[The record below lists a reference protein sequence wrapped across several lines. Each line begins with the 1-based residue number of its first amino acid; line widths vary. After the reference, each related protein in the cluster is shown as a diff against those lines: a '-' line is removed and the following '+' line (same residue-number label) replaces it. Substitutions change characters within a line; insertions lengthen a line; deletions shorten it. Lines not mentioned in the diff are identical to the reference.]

1 MGIAPMPGDRYTS
14 SHMAIPLLYAL
25 CGLIVGALVGLT
37 GVGGGSLMTPI
48 LVLGFGQPPAV
59 AVGTD
64 LLFSASTKLVA
75 TASFGF
81 SRRVDWGIVGRLVIG
96 SIPAAAGVIL
106 WFWLDHRPP
115 GVVDHLISRCLAVIL
130 AVAAVALLLQN
141 YLRRWGLRFTA
152 AWVTGTEHHK
162 VLLTVAAGALLGI
175 GVTMTSV
182 GAGALGVAALVA
194 LYPLRLPSDRLV
206 ATDIAHALP
215 ITAIAAAG
223 HAVLGHVDLRALAC
237 LLVGSI
243 PGVLMASRA
252 TIHFP
257 PQLTR
262 TLIAI
267 MLVVVSGR
275 LFLG

>member
-1 MGIAPMPGDRYTS
+1 
-14 SHMAIPLLYAL
+14 
-25 CGLIVGALVGLT
+25 
-37 GVGGGSLMTPI
+37 
-48 LVLGFGQPPAV
+48 
-59 AVGTD
+59 
-64 LLFSASTKLVA
+64 
-75 TASFGF
+75 
-81 SRRVDWGIVGRLVIG
+81 
-96 SIPAAAGVIL
+96 
-106 WFWLDHRPP
+106 
-115 GVVDHLISRCLAVIL
+115 VVDHLISRCLAVIL

>member
-1 MGIAPMPGDRYTS
+1 
-14 SHMAIPLLYAL
+14 
-25 CGLIVGALVGLT
+25 
-37 GVGGGSLMTPI
+37 
-48 LVLGFGQPPAV
+48 
-59 AVGTD
+59 
-64 LLFSASTKLVA
+64 
-75 TASFGF
+75 
-81 SRRVDWGIVGRLVIG
+81 
-96 SIPAAAGVIL
+96 
-106 WFWLDHRPP
+106 
-115 GVVDHLISRCLAVIL
+115 
-130 AVAAVALLLQN
+130 
-141 YLRRWGLRFTA
+141 
-152 AWVTGTEHHK
+152 
-162 VLLTVAAGALLGI
+162 LLGI

-243 PGVLMASRA
+243 PGVLLATRA
-252 TIHFP
+252 TIRLP

-267 MLVVVSGR
+267 MLALVSAR
-275 LFLG
+275 LFVA

>member
-1 MGIAPMPGDRYTS
+1 MECPGARVHS
-14 SHMAIPLLYAL
+14 SRMSIPLSYVL
-25 CGLIVGALVGLT
+25 CGLLVGALVGLT
-37 GVGGGSLMTPI
+37 GVGGGSVMTPL
-48 LVLGFGQPPAV
+48 LVLVFGLPPAV

-81 SRRVDWGIVGRLVIG
+81 SRKVDWNIVARLAVG
-96 SIPAAAGVIL
+96 SLPAAAAVIV
-106 WFWLDHRPP
+106 WFSLDHRPP
-115 GVVDHLISRCLAVIL
+115 GVVDQLICRCLAVIL
-130 AVAAVALLLQN
+130 GVAAVALLLQN
-141 YLRRWGLRFTA
+141 SLRRWGLKFTA
-152 AWVTGTEHHK
+152 AWLIGTERHK
-162 VLLTVAAGALLGI
+162 ILLPAAAGCILGV

-243 PGVLMASRA
+243 PGVLLATRA
-252 TIHFP
+252 VIRFP

-262 TLIAI
+262 TLIAM
-267 MLVVVSGR
+267 MLFLVSER
-275 LFLG
+275 LFVA